1 MDGTLHSVTP
11 RRAYAFGLVTAIV
24 LLTLVPG
31 SHAKATAPPMDTAQA
46 MTVTVRLDRSSYL
59 RGDDATATAIVYRT
73 PTPATYTYTWRV
85 RDPALRILNTTR
97 NATPTFV
104 FPIPLDY
111 PGAGITFEASVDDG
125 QGLTVTGSRG
135 AAVHLA
141 LMSLQ
146 LDRGDFVP
154 GDTIVASYSVL
165 SHVITRPTYDY
176 EVDDSGSTIVASGNT
191 NATSF
196 TFRTP
201 VPASPSYAFLVTAR
215 EGTNRTEAQVQI
227 SQASGVVLGVSLD
240 KVAYVPGETI
250 RAHLTLTP
258 RGTTSLPRQFAWILT
273 LGTLIG
279 GSPAARAITTSP
291 EVDLALPIPAGSGTG
306 DLLVFA
312 FESST
317 GATQYGTVHV
327 GPTNALWTTEVG
339 GIPLWSIMLSLLLL
353 LTFVAVIG
361 LWRRV
366 AAVAPFAVTPL
377 APAEP
382 VLPPMP
388 SPPEA
393 PPQPPPAS
401 PMSIPCTACGQP
413 IELTTSKRPIE
424 VMCPACGGTQLVP

>member
-1 MDGTLHSVTP
+1 MDGTLQSVTP
-11 RRAYAFGLVTAIV
+11 RRAYAFGLVAAIA
-24 LLTLVPG
+24 LTLVVG
-31 SHAKATAPPMDTAQA
+31 SHAMATTPPREPAQA
-46 MTVTVRLDRSSYL
+46 MTVTVRLDRASYL

-73 PTPATYTYTWRV
+73 PTPANYTYTWRV
-85 RDPALRILNTTR
+85 RDPALRLLNTTP

-104 FPIPLDY
+104 YPIPLDY
-111 PGAGITFEASVDDG
+111 PGAGITFEAMVDDG
-125 QGLTVTGSRG
+125 QGLAATGSSG

-141 LMSLQ
+141 LMALQ

-196 TFRTP
+196 SFRTP
-201 VPASPSYAFLVTAR
+201 VPSSASYAFLVTAR
-215 EGTNRTEAQVQI
+215 EGANRTEAQVQI

-240 KVAYVPGETI
+240 KVAYAPGETI

-258 RGTTSLPRQFAWILT
+258 RGTTPLPRQFAWILT
-273 LGTLIG
+273 LGTLFG

-327 GPTNALWTTEVG
+327 GPTNALWTTEIA
-339 GIPLWSIMLSLLLL
+339 GIPLWSIMLSLLFL
-353 LTFVAVIG
+353 LTFIAVVG

-366 AAVAPFAVTPL
+366 AAAAPFPMTPL
-377 APAEP
+377 SSGAPAP
-382 VLPPMP
+382 LLPMP
-388 SPPEA
+388 MSPEA
-393 PPQPPPAS
+393 PPQPPPPA
-401 PMSIPCTACGQP
+401 PMSIPCAACGQP
-413 IELTTSKRPIE
+413 IELTTNKRPID
-424 VMCPACGGTQLVP
+424 VMCPSCGGTQLVP